1 MAVKQISV
9 FVENQV
15 GKLAEIADY
24 LNEAG
29 VNIRAFAISDTTD
42 FGILRMIVNDPEK
55 AEEVLLEN
63 HISVSIIDVM
73 VVSIPDEQGN
83 FAKIMRAL
91 ADAGQNIE
99 YAYAFLTPEAGFAT
113 VIVRVDDPQKVTDAL
128 KTAGIRVLEQGD
140 II

>member
-73 VVSIPDEQGN
+73 VVCITYEQGN
-83 FAKIMRAL
+83 F
-91 ADAGQNIE
+91 
-99 YAYAFLTPEAGFAT
+99 
-113 VIVRVDDPQKVTDAL
+113 
-128 KTAGIRVLEQGD
+128 
-140 II
+140 